1 MLGTIFGHSP
11 FLTTSMIRDLGFC
24 QRLIADGPG
33 AAFDATLDRVDG
45 LAHMPLITH
54 GDLQAAL
61 RVARREVAI
70 AVAVADIAG
79 VWDLEPIVRRLSRF
93 ANCALRAAVAFL
105 LRKAAASGEL
115 TLADPDDPARD
126 SGLFVVAMG
135 KLGAYE
141 LNYSSDID
149 LIVLYD
155 PDRVRGPRADL
166 QRTFVRLTHGLVKL
180 LEERTADGFVFRT
193 DLRLRPDPASTP
205 PAISVLAAETYY
217 ESLGQNWERAAMI
230 KSRIAAGDMM
240 AGAEFL
246 ANLTP
251 FMWRRSLDFAAIE
264 DIQSIKR
271 QVHGKAGGSNG
282 DIALAGHNIKLGR
295 GGIREVE
302 FFAQTQQLIWGGRLP
317 ELRTPATLDSL
328 AGLAR
333 CGRVSEA
340 AAADMAAAYR
350 ELRRVEHRLQMI
362 DDQQTQT
369 LPDDAAGLERLATF
383 LGADDWEQWQR
394 QLVAMMNGVA
404 SSYRSL
410 YDDAAPLATPAGNLV
425 FTGSEDDPETAK
437 TLSAMGFADPA
448 SVLRTVRGWHHG
460 RSRALRTGRA
470 RSLLTELMPRLLAA
484 LAASADPDRAVNR
497 FDSFVNGLPAG
508 VQLMALFH
516 AHPSLLDLVAEIV
529 GNVPRLAAWM
539 GRNPAI
545 IDAVLDP
552 AFFTA
557 LPDAEA
563 MAHDVEERLQQARDL
578 EDVLDLT
585 RRWAN
590 DAKFQVGVHILR
602 QLADIDAAARAQS
615 DIADA
620 VIGAL
625 VPRLLSAFEE
635 QHGCLPGRG
644 FAVVA
649 LGKYGG
655 QELTATSDLDLVF
668 LYDQILDGGGNA
680 GSDGTVSDGRRP
692 LPPSH
697 YYQRFGQRV
706 VTALTALTGEGHLF
720 EVDMRLR
727 PSGNAGPLAIRLDA
741 FAQYQAKQAWT
752 WEHMALTRARVVWA
766 DAAFAHDITATLTEV
781 LTTPRDGVSLA
792 VDVAHMRARMAKDRA
807 QQGRWDVK
815 NRRGGLVDC
824 EFLAQY
830 LQLKHAADHPHVLH
844 ANTASAFSALAAD
857 GVLDVDTA
865 TTLAEASILWR
876 RIQAVMRL
884 ELTDMVEEDAW
895 PEAVKE
901 TLVRATECDDFA
913 DLTRHAADTAAAVM
927 AAFTKLID
935 DPAGAATK

>member
-11 FLTTSMIRDLGFC
+11 FLTASLIRDLGFC

-33 AAFDATLDRVDG
+33 AAFNETLDRVDG
-45 LAHMPLITH
+45 LAFLPQISE
-54 GDLQAAL
+54 GDLQASL

-79 VWDLEPIVRRLSRF
+79 VWGLEPIVRRLSRF
-93 ANCALRAAVAFL
+93 ANSALRAAVAFL

-115 TLADPDDPARD
+115 VLADADDPARD

-149 LIVLYD
+149 LMVLYD
-155 PDRVRGPRADL
+155 PDRVRGPQADL

-230 KSRIAAGDMM
+230 KSRVAAGDMM
-240 AGAEFL
+240 AGADFL
-246 ANLTP
+246 AKLTP

-271 QVHGKAGGSNG
+271 QVHGRAGGSDG
-282 DIALAGHNIKLGR
+282 DIALPGHNIKLGR

-333 CGRVSEA
+333 CGRVSETA
-340 AAADMAAAYR
+340 AAGMAAAYR

-369 LPDDAAGLERLATF
+369 LPGDDTGLARLATF
-383 LGADDWEQWQR
+383 LGADDWEDWQR
-394 QLVAMMNGVA
+394 QLIALMSNVA
-404 SSYRSL
+404 STYRSL
-410 YDDAAPLATPAGNLV
+410 YEDAAPLATPAGNLV
-425 FTGSEDDPETAK
+425 FTGNEDDPETTK
-437 TLSAMGFADPA
+437 TLSTMGFADPA
-448 SVLRTVRGWHHG
+448 GVLRTIRGWHHG
-460 RSRALRTGRA
+460 RSRALRSGRA
-470 RSLLTELMPRLLAA
+470 RSLLTELMPRLLGA

-497 FDSFVNGLPAG
+497 FDNFVSGLPAG

-529 GNVPRLAAWM
+529 GSVPRLAAWM
-539 GRNPAI
+539 GRNPSI
-545 IDAVLDP
+545 LDAVLDP

-557 LPDAEA
+557 LPTAEA
-563 MAHDVEERLQQARDL
+563 MAHDVEDRLQQARDPQ
-578 EDVLDLT
+578 DVLDLT

-590 DAKFQVGVHILR
+590 DAKFQVGIHILR

-625 VPRLLSAFEE
+625 VPRLLSVFEE
-635 QHGCLPGRG
+635 QHGTLPGRG

-668 LYDQILDGGGNA
+668 LYDQA
-680 GSDGTVSDGRRP
+680 GSDGITSDGRRP
-692 LPPSH
+692 LSPSH
-697 YYQRFGQRV
+697 YYQRFGQRL
-706 VTALTALTGEGHLF
+706 VTALAAPTGEGHLF

-727 PSGNAGPLAIRLDA
+727 PSGNAGPLAVRLDA
-741 FAQYQAKQAWT
+741 FAHYHANQAWT
-752 WEHMALTRARVVWA
+752 WEQMALTRARVVWA
-766 DAAFAHDITATLTEV
+766 DADLSRDIVTTLNAA
-781 LTTPRDGVSLA
+781 LTTPRDGASLA
-792 VDVAHMRARMAKDRA
+792 VDVAHMRTRMAKDRA
-807 QQGRWDVK
+807 QRGAWDVK

-830 LQLKHAADHPHVLH
+830 LQLKHAAAHPHVLN

-857 GVLDVDTA
+857 GVLDADTA
-865 TTLAEASILWR
+865 MTLAEASILWR

-884 ELTDMVEEDAW
+884 ELTDMEDEEAW
-895 PEAVKE
+895 PQAVKD
-901 TLVRATECDDFA
+901 TLVRATGCADFA
-913 DLTRHAADTAAAVM
+913 ALKRHAADTAAEVTAV
-927 AAFTKLID
+927 FSRLID
-935 DPAGAATK
+935 EPAAAAAT